1 MAVLA
6 DLVKSFVPGSMA
18 FLLLAV
24 TLGVALLYSSRAA
37 AWGRRWLVLTI
48 VLYLALATPGVAIWL
63 EDGLHPAYPRLE
75 RAADARGVSA
85 IVVLGNGAVTYA
97 HDRRQ
102 LHGLTRR
109 TAMNVLEGAR
119 LRMLLPPARV
129 IVSGGVP
136 DGGLNRK
143 PEAELMADAMAS
155 LGVPRAQLVIEG
167 ASRNTHE
174 QSVKVADLL
183 KPGERIVLV
192 TTPIHMSRALT
203 YFKSRGFDAVPS
215 PAPIEYTT
223 HPLTWRQLLVPDA
236 GALRMSELTIYER
249 LAMALGWARGWSA
262 TNDAPH

>member
-1 MAVLA
+1 MPVLA

-18 FLLLAV
+18 FLLLSV

-37 AWGRRWLVLTI
+37 PWARRWLVLI
-48 VLYLALATPGVAIWL
+48 VVLYLALATPAVAIWL
-63 EDGLHPAYPRLE
+63 EDGLHPEYARIE
-75 RAADARGVSA
+75 RADAAGGAST

-109 TAMNVLEGAR
+109 TAMNVLEGVR
-119 LRMLLPPARV
+119 LHMLLPGSRL

-143 PEAELMADAMAS
+143 PEAELMAEAMDT
-155 LGVPRAQLVIEG
+155 LGVPRMRVIVES

-174 QSVKVADLL
+174 QSVRVAELL
-183 KPGERIVLV
+183 TPGERIVLV
-192 TTPIHMSRALT
+192 TTPIHMGRAVT
-203 YFKSRGFDAVPS
+203 YFESRGFRTVPS

-249 LAMALGWARGWSA
+249 LALVLGWARGWSA
-262 TNDAPH
+262 KHDIPA